1 LLYIIG
7 DENTLIVIYLDAYR
21 RKRNITRKDE
31 VFLIRIYIF
40 EIVNSI
46 ENVKI
51 ALESIKDNFLRSLL
65 TLLIIAVGIACLV
78 GMLTAIDSLLFS
90 MSSNFNR
97 LGANSFS
104 FRPTSETIK
113 SNNGGRQRKQ
123 GDPIRFDDAY
133 DFKEAF
139 KYSGSNISIE
149 TWCGGN
155 STLRYG
161 EKETNPTV
169 SIRGIDED
177 YFNTSA
183 FEIQEGRNFTRAEAF
198 SGSNKVILGS
208 DIIKLLFNKKHEK
221 AIGKSISV
229 NGAKYKVIGTLKQ
242 KGNSSGAGDDRR
254 VYIPIMNAK
263 KLYGYADRNYT
274 VTVAVK
280 NSADIEDAVS
290 NAIGVMRNVRKLK
303 AAEKNDFEIRKSDS
317 ILEKLK
323 EMTSTLRWATIV
335 IATLTLLGAAIG
347 LMNIMLV
354 SVTER
359 TAEIGVRKA
368 LGATRSNVLLQFL
381 TEAIV
386 ICILGGL
393 VGIVLGILIGFGV
406 AKAAE
411 GIFVIPWNWMILGI
425 VVCVVV
431 GIISGLYPAMKASRL
446 DPIESLRYE

>member
-1 LLYIIG
+1 M
-7 DENTLIVIYLDAYR
+7 
-21 RKRNITRKDE
+21 
-31 VFLIRIYIF
+31 
-40 EIVNSI
+40 NSI

-51 ALESIKDNFLRSLL
+51 ALDSIKDNFLRSLL

-90 MSSNFNR
+90 MSDNFNK

-123 GDPIRFDDAY
+123 GDPIVFDNAKE
-133 DFKEAF
+133 FKEAF
-139 KYSGSNISIE
+139 QYNGVDISVDTYCSGSA
-149 TWCGGN
+149 TVK
-155 STLRYG
+155 YG
-161 EKETNPTV
+161 EEESNPTV
-169 SIRGIDED
+169 SILGIDES

-183 FEIQEGRNFTRAEAF
+183 FEIQEGRNFSRTEVYSGGNRAI
-198 SGSNKVILGS
+198 VGS
-208 DIIKLLFNKKHEK
+208 DIINLLFNKKHDK

-229 NGAKYKVIGTLKQ
+229 NGSKYRVIGTLKQ
-242 KGNSSGAGDDRR
+242 KGNSSGSGDDRR
-254 VYIPIMNAK
+254 VYIPLMNAK
-263 KLYGYADRNYT
+263 KLYGTPNKSYNL
-274 VTVAVK
+274 TVAVN
-280 NSADIEDAVS
+280 NSADIDDVVS
-290 NAIGVMRNVRKLK
+290 NAIGVMRNIRKLK
-303 AAEKNDFEIRKSDS
+303 ASEKNDFEIRKSDS

-323 EMTSTLRWATIV
+323 EMTSTLRLATIV
-335 IATLTLLGAAIG
+335 IASLTLLGAAIG

-368 LGATRSNVLLQFL
+368 LGATRSNVLIQFI

-393 VGIVLGILIGFGV
+393 VGIVFGILIGFGV
-406 AKAAE
+406 SAATE
-411 GIFVIPWNWMILGI
+411 GIFVVPWRWMILGI
-425 VVCVVV
+425 IVCVVV
-431 GIISGLYPAMKASRL
+431 GMISGIYPALKASRL

>member
-1 LLYIIG
+1 M
-7 DENTLIVIYLDAYR
+7 
-21 RKRNITRKDE
+21 
-31 VFLIRIYIF
+31 
-40 EIVNSI
+40 NSI

-51 ALESIKDNFLRSLL
+51 ALDSIKDNFLRSLL

-90 MSSNFNR
+90 MSDNFNK

-123 GDPIRFDDAY
+123 GDPIVFDNAKE
-133 DFKEAF
+133 FKEAF
-139 KYSGSNISIE
+139 QYNGVDISVDTYCSGSA
-149 TWCGGN
+149 TVK
-155 STLRYG
+155 YG
-161 EKETNPTV
+161 EEESNPTV
-169 SIRGIDED
+169 SILGIDES

-183 FEIQEGRNFTRAEAF
+183 FEIQEGRNFSRTEVYSGGNRAI
-198 SGSNKVILGS
+198 VGS
-208 DIIKLLFNKKHEK
+208 DIINLLFNKKHEK

-229 NGAKYKVIGTLKQ
+229 NGSKYRVIGTLKQ
-242 KGNSSGAGDDRR
+242 KGNSSGSGDDRR
-254 VYIPIMNAK
+254 VYIPLMNAK
-263 KLYGYADRNYT
+263 KLYGTPNKSYNL
-274 VTVAVK
+274 TVAVN
-280 NSADIEDAVS
+280 NSADIDDVVS
-290 NAIGVMRNVRKLK
+290 NAIGVMRNIRKLK
-303 AAEKNDFEIRKSDS
+303 ASEKNDFEIRKSDS

-323 EMTSTLRWATIV
+323 EMTSTLRLATIV
-335 IATLTLLGAAIG
+335 IASLTLLGAAIG

-368 LGATRSNVLLQFL
+368 LGATRSNVLIQFI

-393 VGIVLGILIGFGV
+393 VGIVFGILIGFGV
-406 AKAAE
+406 SAATE
-411 GIFVIPWNWMILGI
+411 GIFVVPWRWMILGI
-425 VVCVVV
+425 IVCVVV
-431 GIISGLYPAMKASRL
+431 GMISGIYPALKASRL